1 MLSLEHDG
9 IALCGKRKRGKST
22 LCKALYAN
30 EKRVVLYDAKGA
42 LKEPMEIQCG
52 ELPIELIQ
60 NKRGIL
66 RCYVPRKNEPAQE
79 MEWSAYLAI
88 MTGRCVWVCDEFSDA
103 LEGMDPGES
112 VKWVIRM
119 GREKDIR
126 FIASF
131 QRPAEV
137 PRMVTAQAS
146 DIYYFQTNERNDL
159 QYIAQSVSKE
169 AALIVRGLKV
179 GHSLRVK
186 DGEPRSIVITDDPNG
201 ANKPTVAER
210 KINDVDVD
218 NGNKVDIV
226 DDET

>member
-1 MLSLEHDG
+1 MLSLDHDG

-22 LCKALYAN
+22 LCRALYAN

-42 LKEPMEIQCG
+42 LKEPREIPCG
-52 ELPIELIQ
+52 YVPPDLIR
-60 NKRGIL
+60 NSKGIL
-66 RCYVPRKNEPAQE
+66 RCYVPRRNEPSQE

-88 MTGRCVWVCDEFSDA
+88 MAGKCVWVCDEFSDA
-103 LEGMDPGES
+103 LEGGQAGES

-119 GREKDIR
+119 GRERDIR

-159 QYIAQSVSKE
+159 QYIAASVSKE
-169 AALIVRGLKV
+169 ASLIVRGLKV
-179 GHSLRVK
+179 GQSLRVK
-186 DGEPRSIVITDDPNG
+186 DGEPKSIVETDDPN
-201 ANKPTVAER
+201 KPSER
-210 KINDVDVD
+210 PLKQSDLEVT
-218 NGNKVDIV
+218 
-226 DDET
+226 DETDETSETDESM

>member
-9 IALCGKRKRGKST
+9 IVLCGKRKRGKTT
-22 LCKALYAN
+22 LCKALYRN

-42 LKEPMEIQCG
+42 LHEPLEIPCG
-52 ELPIELIQ
+52 WIPTEVLT

-66 RCYVPRKNEPAQE
+66 RCYVPRTNKPWDEL
-79 MEWSAYLAI
+79 EWSAYIAILA
-88 MTGRCVWVCDEFSDA
+88 GRCVWVCDEFADA
-103 LEGMDPGES
+103 LEGGDPGES

-131 QRPAEV
+131 QRPNEV

-159 QYIAQSVSKE
+159 QYIQESASME
-169 AALIVRGLKV
+169 AMLIVRGLKT
-179 GHSLRVK
+179 GQSLRVK
-186 DGEPRSIVITDDPNG
+186 DGEIHSIVCTVSPDKPSERSVIPADLEQPMTMDPS
-201 ANKPTVAER
+201 E
-210 KINDVDVD
+210 
-218 NGNKVDIV
+218 
-226 DDET
+226 